1 MRLFQIHCKYSKS
14 AFPQTLSFRG
24 NRSKEFFLEFFLR
37 FHSFLSDFLKSSKS
51 WFSISWIGLKF
62 KPLKFVM
69 DLKTLKLQTFGKFSK
84 WLPWRNQLCKSPDP
98 GNNCSWNMK
107 TRNTVTEA
115 IWWFLGIWAANLSQL
130 IRHQVQVQV
139 QEQTFTNYQFEAKL
153 KVFCLMIALFASFP
167 STCWCL
173 IWFWRWIEMFWRIVD
188 QFWII
193 LMILVK
199 RRKLIKVTR
208 CSNGA
213 SVGKI
218 NGVWTLQHSNQNFI
232 MMSILP
238 AILPHQILPI
248 NGNS

>member
-1 MRLFQIHCKYSKS
+1 MDCVPCNPVSCSTYPPVSGMGKGMRLFQIHCKYSKS

-24 NRSKEFFLEFFLR
+24 NWSKEFFLELFFLR

-139 QEQTFTNYQFEAKL
+139 QVQTCTNY
-153 KVFCLMIALFASFP
+153 
-167 STCWCL
+167 
-173 IWFWRWIEMFWRIVD
+173 
-188 QFWII
+188 
-193 LMILVK
+193 
-199 RRKLIKVTR
+199 
-208 CSNGA
+208 
-213 SVGKI
+213 
-218 NGVWTLQHSNQNFI
+218 
-232 MMSILP
+232 
-238 AILPHQILPI
+238 
-248 NGNS
+248 

>member
-1 MRLFQIHCKYSKS
+1 MGIGQRN
-14 AFPQTLSFRG
+14 SF
-24 NRSKEFFLEFFLR
+24 SSFFLR

-153 KVFCLMIALFASFP
+153 KVFCPMFASKYKYKYKSRLVPIISLKP
-167 STCWCL
+167 SWKSFVRWLHCL
-173 IWFWRWIEMFWRIVD
+173 
-188 QFWII
+188 
-193 LMILVK
+193 
-199 RRKLIKVTR
+199 
-208 CSNGA
+208 
-213 SVGKI
+213 
-218 NGVWTLQHSNQNFI
+218 
-232 MMSILP
+232 LP
-238 AILPHQILPI
+238 SLLHVSAWY
-248 NGNS
+248 GFEDE